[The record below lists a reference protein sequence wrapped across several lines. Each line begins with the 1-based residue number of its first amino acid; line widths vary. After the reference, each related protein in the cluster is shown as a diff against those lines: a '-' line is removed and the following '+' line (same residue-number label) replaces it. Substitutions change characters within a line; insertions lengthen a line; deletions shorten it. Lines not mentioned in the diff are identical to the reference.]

1 MISLSLLPRSPR
13 WITVS
18 FPSTLHLYPILDVL
32 LARIPKGWHPE
43 VRLGLQE
50 ALVNA
55 AKHGNN
61 LDPRKS
67 VSIRF
72 SASAHGYCWVISD
85 QGTGFCPEPWMV
97 NGLDAETEGDPALGI
112 ERDSGRGLFI
122 LHYIFDQV
130 QWNATGT
137 QLTLYKRTQRCFPL
151 TRCLP
156 FSWQVEFP
164 LVDCGVSSPS
174 P

>member
-1 MISLSLLPRSPR
+1 MRSRLPLVACPLSPIPSFRVISLSLLPRSPR

-43 VRLGLQE
+43 IRLGLQE

-72 SASAHGYCWVISD
+72 SVSEDGYCWVISD
-85 QGTGFCPEPWMV
+85 EGKGFCPEQCLI
-97 NGLDAETEGDPALGI
+97 NGLEGEIEGDP
-112 ERDSGRGLFI
+112 ERDCGRGLFI

-130 QWNATGT
+130 QWNATGP
-137 QLTLYKRTQRCFPL
+137 QLTLHKRTKRCFPFA
-151 TRCLP
+151 RCSP
-156 FSWQVEFP
+156 FS
-164 LVDCGVSSPS
+164 
-174 P
+174 

>member
-1 MISLSLLPRSPR
+1 LPLVACPLSPIPSFCVISLSLLPRSRR

-43 VRLGLQE
+43 IRLGLQE

-61 LDPRKS
+61 LDPKKS

-72 SASAHGYCWVISD
+72 SASEDGYYWVISD
-85 QGTGFCPEPWMV
+85 EGNGFCPEQCLI
-97 NGLDAETEGDPALGI
+97 NSLEGETAGDPALGI
-112 ERDSGRGLFI
+112 ERDCGRGLLI

-137 QLTLYKRTQRCFPL
+137 QLTLHKRTKRCFPF

-156 FSWQVEFP
+156 FF
-164 LVDCGVSSPS
+164 
-174 P
+174 